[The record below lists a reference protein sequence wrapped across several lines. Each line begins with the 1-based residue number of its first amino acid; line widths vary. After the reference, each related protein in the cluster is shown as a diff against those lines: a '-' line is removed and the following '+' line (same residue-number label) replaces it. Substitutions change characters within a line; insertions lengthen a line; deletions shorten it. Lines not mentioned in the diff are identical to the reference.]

1 MKTSEEEMPQ
11 HRDELSHLR
20 ARCGAHGP
28 FFGADY
34 NPEQWPREVHA
45 EDLELMGRA
54 HIDFVTV
61 GVFSWARL
69 EPGPGRVD
77 LEWVDSVLDDLD
89 SQALRV
95 DLALPDAPPAPG
107 LRVRH
112 P

>member
-69 EPGPGRVD
+69 EPEPGRFD
-77 LEWVDSVLDDLD
+77 LEWLDAVL
-89 SQALRV
+89 A
-95 DLALPDAPPAPG
+95 G
-107 LRVRH
+107 LHSDRQSTRLNSSDVAVS
-112 P
+112 